1 MAWTTHTHRSRW
13 SLIHVTEI
21 CTLSHINPLATLV
34 WKDSSATTVDE
45 AVHHLEEFEC
55 MAVFLP
61 PSTVEKLLW
70 TVLWVPAVQ
79 RKYVQLPTCKGSYI
93 SDWLQVAFSSKDGTE
108 GTATGYPVV
117 LLVGPLTGCE
127 ELRWKAYLNPR
138 DTSTWITATNKSK
151 LRIFVEGSCSSGR
164 FLRQCGKTDVTS
176 DSMEKSFNP
185 LLPEILNRESCEIS
199 IRGALPGGGEG
210 QPDLLDCVYPM
221 AWNVG
226 PTGL

>member
-1 MAWTTHTHRSRW
+1 M
-13 SLIHVTEI
+13 
-21 CTLSHINPLATLV
+21 
-34 WKDSSATTVDE
+34 
-45 AVHHLEEFEC
+45 
-55 MAVFLP
+55 
-61 PSTVEKLLW
+61 
-70 TVLWVPAVQ
+70 
-79 RKYVQLPTCKGSYI
+79 
-93 SDWLQVAFSSKDGTE
+93 
-108 GTATGYPVV
+108 
-117 LLVGPLTGCE
+117 
-127 ELRWKAYLNPR
+127 
-138 DTSTWITATNKSK
+138 
-151 LRIFVEGSCSSGR
+151 EGSCSSGQ